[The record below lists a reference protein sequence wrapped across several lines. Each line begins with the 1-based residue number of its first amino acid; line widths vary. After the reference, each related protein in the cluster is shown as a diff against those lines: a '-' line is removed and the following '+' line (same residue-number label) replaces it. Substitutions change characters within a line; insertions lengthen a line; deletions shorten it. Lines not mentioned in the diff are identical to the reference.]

1 MKKAFALI
9 QVKFPHSTWK
19 LINKFSTSSVVKIDK
34 THKLSDRF
42 KKPNVASSA
51 SVHSN
56 LDEKLDD
63 EKPTFLDMNK
73 NLFSLFKYD
82 REFRTENGGVLS
94 EVEVAYETWGELNET
109 KSNAILVFT
118 GVSGDSHA
126 KSTKVCDT

>member
-1 MKKAFALI
+1 MKKAFSLV
-9 QVKFPHSTWK
+9 QVKSIWK

-34 THKLSDRF
+34 KTHKLTDRL
-42 KKPNVASSA
+42 KKTNRASSA

-56 LDEKLDD
+56 LNEKLDD

-73 NLFSLFKYD
+73 NLYSLFKYD
-82 REFRTENGGVLS
+82 QEFRTENGGVLPQ
-94 EVEVAYETWGELNET
+94 VEVAYETWGELNET

-126 KSTKVCDT
+126 KSTKVCHT